1 MVVSVTGYEIGT
13 LIFTIIIIGV
23 AIKTSFDLTK
33 KETNGR
39 STTTKW
45 F

>member
-1 MVVSVTGYEIGT
+1 MVASSFGNEIAT
-13 LIFTIIIIGV
+13 LIFTIIIIGFS
-23 AIKTSFDLTK
+23 IKTTLDLTK
-33 KETNGR
+33 KEKNGR